1 MKTKKSYAVFG
12 LGRYGMSVARELVS
26 NGMDVIAVDIDK
38 KIVNDAAAFLPVC
51 KCADVTDP
59 EVIARLGI
67 GNIDVVVI
75 CMANSLDAGVM
86 AIALCKEVG
95 VKKIIAKCGSEIQQK
110 IFLRVGA
117 DEVVFPE
124 KESGIH
130 LANMLMSFGFVDMIS
145 LSDDVLIVELDVKE
159 EWAGKNLIDLAL
171 RQKYGFN
178 VIAIKTGTD
187 VNVTFRPETVLNAGE
202 KLIVVANKAELL
214 KMK

>member
-12 LGRYGMSVARELVS
+12 LGRYGIAVAKELVS

-75 CMANSLDAGVM
+75 CMANTLDAGVM
-86 AIALCKEVG
+86 AIALCKEAG
-95 VKKIIAKCGSEIQQK
+95 VKKIIAKCGNEIQQK

-117 DEVVFPE
+117 DDVVFPE

-145 LSDDVLIVELDVKE
+145 LSDDVSIVELDVKE

-178 VIAIKTGTD
+178 VIAIKTD
-187 VNVTFRPETVLNAGE
+187 SQVNVKFSPETVLNIGE